1 MKKKYFFLIAV
12 LLLILPAQIAAG
24 TEEVFHGLMIMDG
37 YAEYLRV
44 PVFTENYL
52 EKYPLI
58 TDREEALA
66 LARMYMRLKKERGL
80 LDEQYE
86 FRSIAFDQKR
96 SLWIFG
102 MSDQAAPMLTEY
114 ESTLVISAKN
124 GALVGVYVDFTDLDQ
139 ADEHHNVYIDEQ

>member
-1 MKKKYFFLIAV
+1 MKKKYFFLTAV
-12 LLLILPAQIAAG
+12 LLLILPVQMAAG

-52 EKYPLI
+52 EQHPLI

-66 LARMYMRLKKERGL
+66 LARTYMRLQKEQGL
-80 LDEQYE
+80 LDEKYE

-102 MSDQAAPMLTEY
+102 MSGQSGPTLTEY

-124 GALVGVYVDFTDLDQ
+124 GALVGVCVDFTEFDQ
-139 ADEHHNVYIDEQ
+139 ADEHHNVYIE

>member
-1 MKKKYFFLIAV
+1 MKKKYFLLIAV
-12 LLLILPAQIAAG
+12 LLLILPVQIAAG
-24 TEEVFHGLMIMDG
+24 AEDDFHGLMIMDD

-52 EKYPLI
+52 EQHPLI

-66 LARMYMRLKKERGL
+66 LARMYMRLQKEQGL
-80 LDEQYE
+80 LDEKYE

-102 MSDQAAPMLTEY
+102 MSGQSGPTLTEY

-124 GALVGVYVDFTDLDQ
+124 GALVGVCVDFTDFDQ
-139 ADEHHNVYIDEQ
+139 ADEHHDVYIDGQ

>member
-1 MKKKYFFLIAV
+1 MKKKYFFLTAV
-12 LLLILPAQIAAG
+12 LLLILPVQIAAG
-24 TEEVFHGLMIMDG
+24 AEDDFHGLMIMDG

-52 EKYPLI
+52 EQHPLI
-58 TDREEALA
+58 TDREEALT
-66 LARMYMRLKKERGL
+66 LARTYMRLQKEQGL
-80 LDEQYE
+80 LDEKYE

-102 MSDQAAPMLTEY
+102 MSDQAAPTLTEY

-124 GALVGVYVDFTDLDQ
+124 GALVGIYVDFTDFDQ
-139 ADEHHNVYIDEQ
+139 ADEHHDVYIDQ

>member
-1 MKKKYFFLIAV
+1 MKKKYFFLAAV
-12 LLLILPAQIAAG
+12 LLLILPVQIAAG
-24 TEEVFHGLMIMDG
+24 AEDDFHGLMIMDN

-52 EKYPLI
+52 EQHPLI
-58 TDREEALA
+58 TDREEALS
-66 LARMYMRLKKERGL
+66 LAQMYMRLQKKRGL
-80 LDEQYE
+80 LDEKYE

-102 MSDQAAPMLTEY
+102 MSGQSGPTLTEY

-124 GALVGVYVDFTDLDQ
+124 GALVGICVDFTEFDQ
-139 ADEHHNVYIDEQ
+139 ADEHHDVYLDQ

>member
-1 MKKKYFFLIAV
+1 MKKKYFFLAAV
-12 LLLILPAQIAAG
+12 LLLILPVQITAG
-24 TEEVFHGLMIMDG
+24 AEDDFHGLIIMDG

-52 EKYPLI
+52 EQHPLI

-66 LARMYMRLKKERGL
+66 LARMYMRLQKEQGL
-80 LDEQYE
+80 LDEKYE

-102 MSDQAAPMLTEY
+102 MSGQSGPTLTEY

-124 GALVGVYVDFTDLDQ
+124 GALVGIYVNFTDFDQ
-139 ADEHHNVYIDEQ
+139 ADEHHDVYIDQ